1 MYREVKEKLLRTL
14 TLLEDQKA
22 VLNKNKLVDVLQA
35 DVHNKSLAMN
45 EQGEQILLLRQK
57 IAKMRNTIKDLREE
71 RVIMKKTAQQEKLKA
86 EAAMKTAVTAAVSKA
101 EWRIKSSPL
110 KRTYTTPSSMMKTS
124 RSSRRYSQGHKIK
137 DLAF

>member
-1 MYREVKEKLLRTL
+1 MLRTL

-35 DVHNKSLAMN
+35 DVHNKSLAMS
-45 EQGEQILLLRQK
+45 EQGEQILILRQK
-57 IAKMRNTIKDLREE
+57 NAKMRNTIKELREE
-71 RVIMKKTAQQEKLKA
+71 RVAMRKTAEQQKMKA
-86 EAAMKTAVTAAVSKA
+86 EAAMKTAVAAAVTKA

-110 KRTYTTPSSMMKTS
+110 KRTYTTPSSIMKSS
-124 RSSRRYSQGHKIK
+124 RSSRRYSHGHIIK